1 MFGQNEAMAFPNGVA
16 VDAAGY
22 TYVADSNNGRLLVF
36 DQGGSLVTSVG
47 RGAGEGNLGL
57 PRGVVADGQGRV
69 YVVDTSGQMVFVY
82 AQYQP
87 GSSQLDYLGSFG
99 TEGIDNGQF
108 AYPNG
113 IAADGRGRLY
123 IADSTNDR
131 VQLWS
136 Y

>member
-1 MFGQNEAMAFPNGVA
+1 MSFPNGVA
-16 VDAAGY
+16 VDGAGY
-22 TYVADSNNGRLLVF
+22 AYVTDSNNGRLLVF
-36 DQGGSLVTSVG
+36 DQDGAMVASIG

-57 PRGVVADGQGRV
+57 PRGVAVDGQGRV

-82 AQYQP
+82 AQYQE

-99 TEGIDNGQF
+99 SQGIANGQF

-113 IAADGRGRLY
+113 IAVDGRGRLY
-123 IADSTNDR
+123 IADTTNDR